1 MARASK
7 IFFQKPIE
15 VESLKGKLEHAKRPA
30 IICCEKKKQI
40 NKPAW
45 TILSVLQ
52 RTLDCALQEIQF
64 THPLSL

>member
-1 MARASK
+1 M
-7 IFFQKPIE
+7 
-15 VESLKGKLEHAKRPA
+15 LW
-30 IICCEKKKQI
+30 KKKQI

-64 THPLSL
+64 THISSASLMSKVASELATYLSTKKDSEKTK

>member
-1 MARASK
+1 M
-7 IFFQKPIE
+7 FW
-15 VESLKGKLEHAKRPA
+15 
-30 IICCEKKKQI
+30 KKKQI

-64 THPLSL
+64 IHISCASLMSKVASELATYLSTKKDSAKTK